1 MHSRITFYVQKGIRK
16 GIQDQQCRFCITDTS
31 MQKVK
36 FVRTSQSIF
45 ADNFCSINR
54 NCFGMHMNERE

>member
-1 MHSRITFYVQKGIRK
+1 
-16 GIQDQQCRFCITDTS
+16 

-36 FVRTSQSIF
+36 FVRASQSI
-45 ADNFCSINR
+45 ADNVCIINR